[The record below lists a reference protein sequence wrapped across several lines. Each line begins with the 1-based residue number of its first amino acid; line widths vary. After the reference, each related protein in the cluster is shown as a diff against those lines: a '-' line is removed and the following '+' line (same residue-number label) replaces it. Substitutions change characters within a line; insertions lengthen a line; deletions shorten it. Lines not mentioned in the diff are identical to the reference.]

1 MIRLKIFINL
11 RWSKRII
18 HTSINAPS
26 EFPFLDYWSWS
37 FSIYSWWFRWIFE
50 TMTPGQTTSVMGLKW
65 LWVPAFM
72 VTKILMTKGHQQQIS
87 IITLCLC
94 RSIFRKPLPTITH
107 SQSCIMHCCTVHW
120 FGLVKPS
127 LNKKITHKIRPM
139 TICLYTMFLKSSYAN
154 FLWKISPRKQ
164 TKACGTISPLY
175 DWSIP
180 ANLFVINT

>member
-1 MIRLKIFINL
+1 MIRLKTFINL

-50 TMTPGQTTSVMGLKW
+50 TMTPGQTTSVMGFKW

-72 VTKILMTKGHQQQIS
+72 VTKILMTKGHQQQMS
-87 IITLCLC
+87 IITLCLT
-94 RSIFRKPLPTITH
+94 RAIFRKPLPTITH

-127 LNKKITHKIRPM
+127 LNKKLHIK
-139 TICLYTMFLKSSYAN
+139 FDQ
-154 FLWKISPRKQ
+154 W
-164 TKACGTISPLY
+164 
-175 DWSIP
+175 
-180 ANLFVINT
+180 LFVLIPCSWNQVMLISCEKFQIENKLKHAVPFIWLMYTS